1 MSLFSVHNSA
11 TGAVVLYVE
20 ETEANLDLIED
31 VVAQVPMLCLA
42 RLRDHQLKD
51 GPLAEE
57 LDCIRGQIPN
67 FVTKVAS
74 MTEAEALDLAE
85 QLIDSVKFA
94 RAIAGRPVKLELVK

>member
-57 LDCIRGQIPN
+57 LDYIRDSIPN

>member
-11 TGAVVLYVE
+11 TGALILYVE
-20 ETEANLDLIED
+20 ETEANLDIVEEI
-31 VVAQVPMLCLA
+31 VAQVPLLCLA
-42 RLRDHQLKD
+42 RLREHQLKD
-51 GPLAEE
+51 GPMAEE

-74 MTEAEALDLAE
+74 MSEAEALDLAE